1 MAAIIIL
8 CIMAGCTL
16 LVIGQLVRWSYRHC
30 RKTRCQHERISLL
43 VPFKGDDGV
52 RSANW
57 DWLRRYWAHELP
69 GAEIVMGR
77 DSGTPFCKTAAVNDA
92 DKRAHGDV
100 FVILDADCY
109 ITGEQVQ
116 AAADA
121 IRAARKRNERL
132 WLIPYRKLFRL
143 TGLASCQVRLSN
155 PADPLR
161 FSVPPPQGCVEG
173 THASG
178 HGHWYAAMIQI
189 MPREAFEAVGGMD
202 ERFRGWGGEDVSFM
216 FALDTLWGKHKT
228 LPGQVLHL
236 WHPTIS
242 GDWKFT
248 RQWEGQDHA
257 EQNDWLSGKYER
269 AFGDVAAMRS
279 LQKGK
284 GNLA

>member
-1 MAAIIIL
+1 MAVAIL
-8 CIMAGCTL
+8 CIMFVCTL
-16 LVIGQLVRWSYRHC
+16 LVIGQLVRWSYRRC
-30 RKTRCQHERISLL
+30 RRPRRQHEQISLL
-43 VPFKGDDGV
+43 VPFKGDGGV
-52 RSANW
+52 RSRNW
-57 DWLRRYWAHELP
+57 EWLKRYWSDELP
-69 GAEIVMGR
+69 EAELVIGR

-92 DKRAHGDV
+92 ASRAHGDV

-116 AAADA
+116 DAADA

-143 TGLASCQVRLSN
+143 TEQASGDVLRSA
-155 PADPLR
+155 PDFPLR
-161 FSVPPPQGCVEG
+161 FTEPPPQRCVEG

-178 HGHWYAAMIQI
+178 HGHWYAAMIQV
-189 MPREAFEAVGGMD
+189 MPREAFEFVRGMD

-216 FALDTLWGKHKT
+216 FAVDTMWGKHKT

-269 AFGDVAAMRS
+269 AFGDRAAMTKLLGGRN
-279 LQKGK
+279 G
-284 GNLA
+284 